1 MSPARGRYITPPRY
15 QKGGQLVVQQGSRG
29 VLGQTLDS
37 QIVEDRA
44 GSSQA
49 GRQPCR
55 HYATSMTFRVNGCH
69 DQQTTMT
76 AIVNHFN
83 YSSLARPSKGHYG
96 LYQIHAIH
104 FYSVL
109 CQHIATGQEGLKG
122 PQVGLYK
129 RLQRRWDYLYSKP
142 LLCPVPFIVQQ
153 IYLDHLIQVDCRC
166 KNLHTLVLIMLLDAR
181 QHFSL

>member
-1 MSPARGRYITPPRY
+1 MTFSKKLILKTKMQSFMVPNLIKTYILMYPFGEGGSWRHEPCSGSVYNAPSLPKGRA
-15 QKGGQLVVQQGSRG
+15 VVGRAVG
-29 VLGQTLDS
+29 CTVGQTLDS

-122 PQVGLYK
+122 P
-129 RLQRRWDYLYSKP
+129 
-142 LLCPVPFIVQQ
+142 
-153 IYLDHLIQVDCRC
+153 
-166 KNLHTLVLIMLLDAR
+166 
-181 QHFSL
+181 